1 MISRAFQVVNGAEQM
16 ERVMTKN
23 DWVWLAIR
31 VLGLLLLVMAISS
44 LPEAFAFVYLDYIWS
59 AALAEP
65 DLKSM
70 ADWDAGAKLLKQV
83 LATRDSLS
91 IYGMASCIEVVVY
104 SCAAFYFIKK
114 GDKLHRIVSSGI
126 AIRDANGEQA

>member
-1 MISRAFQVVNGAEQM
+1 MVNGTEQM
-16 ERVMTKN
+16 ERVMTKS

-44 LPEAFAFVYLDYIWS
+44 LPEAFAFVYLDYVWS

-104 SCAAFYFIKK
+104 SCASFYFIKK

-126 AIRDANGEQA
+126 AIRDADGEQA